1 MYTYQVDENEIKEK
15 LKQQEISSVEDLKNV
30 YKEIDKENGFDFGE
44 VGGYQKEEKNFDPKP
59 IVDIDSSKIEEEAK
73 DFFKDE
79 MNKKKEDIESKYQNK
94 EDKLENQKETL
105 LEDQKKNEQK
115 IENEFKDN
123 SKKSLYNSIEQGI
136 ARSSIETNKQKEL
149 VNIKDYKLETLLE
162 STNAKKS
169 ELEQS
174 LNLLKEEKQK
184 AMNDF
189 DIAYALKINDKI
201 AKLEEEYKKAN
212 EDAIKYNNSLEEEKR
227 KFEEE
232 QQRKSD
238 EYDKEVLRKM
248 QEHEKRVEEL
258 GVYNVYGEEVLKQK
272 EDLALNFLNSI
283 SKSEAINI
291 CLTDIFVKNLGA
303 RRAYELYKKMKARE
317 EK

>member
-30 YKEIDKENGFDFGE
+30 YKEIDKENGFYFGE

-79 MNKKKEDIESKYQNK
+79 MNKKKEDIESKHQNK